1 MIASF
6 CDPDGRLLAV
16 DGRIIRIIKQS
27 AASDLRDFLNSQPFS
42 EFIKTGKLVRT
53 TFLDAAATEAL
64 TTRNEVRAAIADDEN
79 HQGERILVEHERIP
93 FASFPY
99 EWSPEMLY
107 AAAELTLELA
117 ERLLSASIGLKDA
130 TPYNVLYRGPK
141 PVFIDLLSFE
151 RRDPGDQTWL
161 PLAQFSRTFL
171 LPLLVNKHFGVRLDE
186 IFLAHRDGL
195 DPEDVVKLCGPLQRM
210 RAPFLTLVTL
220 PACLSGRPMAADTSI
235 YEKRTT
241 GNPEKAKF
249 ILERVLQGLRRKL
262 ESVRPVSGTSNWS
275 EYMEQNKYSEDSSI
289 KQQFVENALAETM
302 PARVLDIGCNTGHFS
317 VMAAQAGA
325 SVVSIDYDPV
335 VVGKVWSVAAGEHLD
350 ILPLMVNLA
359 RPTPSLGWRNME
371 NPSFLER
378 ARGAFDAV
386 LMLAVIHHMLVS
398 ERIPLPEIMRLASE
412 LTRDLLVVEYVGPQ
426 DPMFKRISR
435 GRDHLHVGL
444 TEEYFESVARQYFEI
459 IRAERLGDTHRRI
472 YMMRRKPGV

>member
-6 CDPDGRLLAV
+6 RDPDGRLLAV
-16 DGRIIRIIKQS
+16 DGRIIRVIKQS
-27 AASDLRDFLNSQPFS
+27 AASDLKAFLDTQPLIK
-42 EFIKTGKLVRT
+42 FIEARKLVST
-53 TFLDAAATEAL
+53 TFLDNASSGSL
-64 TTRNEVRAAIADDEN
+64 TTRNEVKEALGDDSG
-79 HQGERILVEHERIP
+79 QRILVEHERIP

-99 EWSPEMLY
+99 EWAPEMLY
-107 AAAELTLELA
+107 AAAELTLEMAESLLA
-117 ERLLSASIGLKDA
+117 ASLGIKDA

-151 RRDPGDQTWL
+151 RRDPGDETWL

-171 LPLLVNKHFGVRLDE
+171 LPLLVNKYFGVRLDE

-195 DPEDVVKLCGPLQRM
+195 DPENVVRLLGPLQKM

-220 PACLSGRPMAADTSI
+220 PARLSNRASAESTSI
-235 YEKRTT
+235 YDRRKTA
-241 GNPEKAKF
+241 NPEKAKF
-249 ILERVLQGLRRKL
+249 ILERVFKGLKRKL
-262 ESVRPVSGTSNWS
+262 ESLRPVSVSSNWS
-275 EYMEQNKYSEDSSI
+275 EYMEQNKYSEDYFPI
-289 KQQFVENALAETM
+289 KQEFVERALAELR
-302 PARVLDIGCNTGHFS
+302 PAKVLDVGCNTGHFS
-317 VMAAQAGA
+317 AMAARGGA

-335 VVGKVWSVAAGEHLD
+335 VVGRVWSMASSENLD

-371 NPSFLER
+371 NESFLDR

-398 ERIPLPEIMRLASE
+398 ERIPLPEIMRLACE
-412 LTRDLLVVEYVGPQ
+412 LTKDLLVVEFVGTL

-435 GRDHLHVGL
+435 GRDHLHLGL
-444 TEEYFESVARQYFEI
+444 TEEYFENVARQYFEI
-459 IRAERLGDTHRRI
+459 IRSEKLGDTHRRI
-472 YMMRRKPGV
+472 YMMRRKQSV

>member
-6 CDPDGRLLAV
+6 RDPDGRLLAV

-27 AASDLRDFLNSQPFS
+27 AASDLEDFLNSKPFS
-42 EFIKTGKLVRT
+42 EFIKSEKLVRT

-64 TTRNEVRAAIADDEN
+64 NTKSEVRNAIADDD
-79 HQGERILVEHERIP
+79 GERILVEHERIP

-99 EWSPEMLY
+99 EWAPEMLY
-107 AAAELTLELA
+107 AAAELTLEMA
-117 ERLLSASIGLKDA
+117 ERLLFASIGLKDA

-195 DPEDVVKLCGPLQRM
+195 DPEDVVKLCGPLQKM

-220 PACLSGRPMAADTSI
+220 PARLSNRALTKDTSI

-249 ILERVLQGLRRKL
+249 ILERVLKGLRRKL
-262 ESVRPVSGTSNWS
+262 ESVRPVSGSSNWS
-275 EYMEQNKYSEDSSI
+275 EYMEQNKYSEDYFPI
-289 KQQFVENALAETM
+289 KQQFVEKALAETN
-302 PARVLDIGCNTGHFS
+302 PKRVLDVGCNTGHFS
-317 VMAAQAGA
+317 VMAARAGA

-335 VVGKVWSVAAGEHLD
+335 VVGKVWSVAAGENMD

-359 RPTPSLGWRNME
+359 RPTPSLGWRNLE

-378 ARGAFDAV
+378 ARGSFDAV

-444 TEEYFESVARQYFEI
+444 TEEYFENVARQYFEI

-472 YMMRRKPGV
+472 YMMRRKQVV